1 MHMNKIF
8 KYLCVGLVMMKSLAW
23 CTANEVERDA
33 FNIQVESVT
42 DTILEETDL
51 SFDSVMQNDGDVIN
65 EVSVQPLND
74 NVDKSG
80 ISVPQ
85 NVLQPKSDKLT
96 QSNQKDKKTKNKQ
109 ERQQKKAGE
118 KQKKLIEKTKKKD
131 VIQQRKEERIIRDKR
146 KTDKKEV
153 HEQDIKRYQYQSK
166 PSSFISLDASH
177 TKEVMEEIK
186 SEDINQ
192 EKSENTESSGH
203 KLINFLIGIG
213 VLWIIWKVMLRIWKI
228 ILRGWHRRCKKCGK
242 WWALQIVDSELI
254 DSWEEDEL
262 VKLNDRN
269 AKGEIT
275 GTREAFQ
282 RVRKKQYKVH
292 RKCKH
297 CGQEYTS
304 RETITIGG

>member
-1 MHMNKIF
+1 MKKNLPENLEVSNICCLSGQIEKQKILMHMNKIF

-109 ERQQKKAGE
+109 ERQQKKPGE

-131 VIQQRKEERIIRDKR
+131 VIQQRKEERI
-146 KTDKKEV
+146 KK
-153 HEQDIKRYQYQSK
+153 KYMSK
-166 PSSFISLDASH
+166 ISN
-177 TKEVMEEIK
+177 
-186 SEDINQ
+186 DIN
-192 EKSENTESSGH
+192 
-203 KLINFLIGIG
+203 
-213 VLWIIWKVMLRIWKI
+213 
-228 ILRGWHRRCKKCGK
+228 
-242 WWALQIVDSELI
+242 
-254 DSWEEDEL
+254 
-262 VKLNDRN
+262 
-269 AKGEIT
+269 
-275 GTREAFQ
+275 
-282 RVRKKQYKVH
+282 
-292 RKCKH
+292 
-297 CGQEYTS
+297 TS
-304 RETITIGG
+304 RSHRLLYHWMQVTQKK